1 MDIQTEE
8 PSNNNHAGTPNR
20 WSRPE
25 GSDHSDAGDEGSEAS
40 RVLDG
45 VGSDEG
51 FAVLK

>member
-1 MDIQTEE
+1 MDIQTEA
-8 PSNNNHAGTPNR
+8 PIR

-25 GSDHSDAGDEGSEAS
+25 GSDHGAGDEGSEG